1 MDGANEFEWILWWKW
16 AECIERA
23 VRMWKNLH
31 WICMTDAILFK
42 KNFSVI
48 YLICMW
54 SFGLVFF
61 YSYEV
66 LFGFIDRFWDQLKKH
81 HEFSKMA

>member
-1 MDGANEFEWILWWKW
+1 MVQMNSNEICGENELNVLKEQW
-16 AECIERA
+16 ECGKIYIEF
-23 VRMWKNLH
+23 VWQMPSCSN
-31 WICMTDAILFK
+31 F
-42 KNFSVI
+42 FSVI